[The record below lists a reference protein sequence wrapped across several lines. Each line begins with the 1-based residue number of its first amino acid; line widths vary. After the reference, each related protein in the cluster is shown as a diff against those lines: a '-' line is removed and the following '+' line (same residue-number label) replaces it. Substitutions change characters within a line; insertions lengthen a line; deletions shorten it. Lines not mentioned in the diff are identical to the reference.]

1 MCQYNYTEYILQFFA
16 IFDQRL
22 MLLNASFK
30 RFIFIYTIFRWFRN
44 FIIIFIIIF
53 AAYIFKS
60 ISQNAKL
67 TSCVQIYYEQKIVE
81 AVVTYANFI
90 RTQNLW
96 KYNILLLYFHKY
108 IFNMYSTHLNDWN
121 FIKIRKNLNHYKD
134 NNIWLDESRIITEES
149 CFLIYPDTTLGF
161 HISNSIKLY

>member
-96 KYNILLLYFHKY
+96 KYNILLLY
-108 IFNMYSTHLNDWN
+108 LNDEHIWM
-121 FIKIRKNLNHYKD
+121 IETLLKLGKIWTAMKIMIFDSTNRGLLQKNLASWF
-134 NNIWLDESRIITEES
+134 IPIRLSVS
-149 CFLIYPDTTLGF
+149 
-161 HISNSIKLY
+161 IS